1 MFMYANYLNQTED
14 YCKPTGRKIKVY
26 CLGSLAEEN
35 DYKSCDKDEN
45 NIMEVIQFQVI
56 VALIGSLA
64 FWAAQQRKKKSRTLF
79 ESRKYSGGSY

>member
-1 MFMYANYLNQTED
+1 MFINISKQSQD
-14 YCKPTGRKIKVY
+14 YCKPTGRKMKIY